1 MLSCQHL
8 FKVFFFFYWT
18 SCIQSLVK
26 SKQSDLK
33 NSLFKKKKD
42 VTLKQSRNDLKN
54 NDSCLWQ
61 QMYLPPAWATDSQ
74 TSVGTFSS
82 ARFYGWE
89 RVLLGFLWAP
99 ARPRGPSYVLRKITQ
114 APPPVIKMSYSIFV
128 TSRWFAVIYKRSDA
142 CLFKTR
148 ILIKGFHL
156 KNI

>member
-1 MLSCQHL
+1 MST
-8 FKVFFFFYWT
+8 FV
-18 SCIQSLVK
+18 QSLFLLDFLYSK
-26 SKQSDLK
+26 SGQTYTDWAKEFSV
-33 NSLFKKKKD
+33 SKKKD
-42 VTLKQSRNDLKN
+42 VTLKQSRNDLKKQQN
-54 NDSCLWQ
+54 SCLWQ

-74 TSVGTFSS
+74 TSVGTLSS

-128 TSRWFAVIYKRSDA
+128 TSWWFAVIYKHSDA
-142 CLFKTR
+142 CLSKTR